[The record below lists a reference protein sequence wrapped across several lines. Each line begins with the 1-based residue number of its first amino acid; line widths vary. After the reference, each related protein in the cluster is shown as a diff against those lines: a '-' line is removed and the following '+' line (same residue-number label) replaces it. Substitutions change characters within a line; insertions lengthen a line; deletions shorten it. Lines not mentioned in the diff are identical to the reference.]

1 MIEQLKKNNNGEGS
15 KCENIY
21 PITVL
26 KAVKDPD
33 TDKTLDEILIET
45 KQACNHLQ
53 VPFTM
58 TASKTRLRVETCFRK
73 KGLYLTYIDG
83 NGDIITECYK
93 GESIDNEDWCD
104 SRNWVKETQIK
115 DIVKILNRKLKWHV
129 E

>member
-1 MIEQLKKNNNGEGS
+1 MIEQLKKNNNGEGC

-53 VPFTM
+53 VPFMM

-73 KGLYLTYIDG
+73 KGFIKKIRLLCMQRIRSR
-83 NGDIITECYK
+83 II
-93 GESIDNEDWCD
+93 I
-104 SRNWVKETQIK
+104 
-115 DIVKILNRKLKWHV
+115 
-129 E
+129 